1 MSENELEKTFCFYF
15 YSVVTKKLLG
25 GQGAY
30 RVRMIPYEDAGF
42 SHAFS
47 GNVTV
52 AVNQRM
58 YVAVR
63 LDGVDSRQIA
73 MVMDSCWATPVNQP
87 DYHIRWD
94 LIRNE

>member
-1 MSENELEKTFCFYF
+1 MCV
-15 YSVVTKKLLG
+15 YSFSRITKKLPG
-25 GQGAY
+25 GEGTYSVQ
-30 RVRMIPYEDAGF
+30 MIPYEDAGF

-47 GNVTV
+47 GSVNVE
-52 AVNQRM
+52 VNQQI
-58 YVAVR
+58 YIAVR
-63 LDGVDSRQIA
+63 VDGVDSGQIA

>member
-1 MSENELEKTFCFYF
+1 
-15 YSVVTKKLLG
+15 
-25 GQGAY
+25 
-30 RVRMIPYEDAGF
+30 MIPYEDAGF

-47 GNVTV
+47 GRVYV
-52 AVNQRM
+52 GVNQRI

-63 LDGVDSRQIA
+63 VDGVDSRQIA
-73 MVMDSCWATPVNQP
+73 VVMDSCWATPVNQA